1 MSGSAGATHP
11 DAVAGAISE
20 LVTVL
25 AAREWNPT
33 I

>member
-1 MSGSAGATHP
+1 MSGSAGSTLP
-11 DAVAGAISE
+11 DVVARAISE

>member
-1 MSGSAGATHP
+1 MSGSAEATHP
-11 DAVAGAISE
+11 DAVAGAISD

-25 AAREWNPT
+25 AARERNPA